1 MWTKHIITSI
11 RHIRRNKSNSAIN
24 VISLIL
30 GMTISIVIYTI
41 IQYQYSFDHQ
51 HENADRVYR
60 VNFLEQR
67 EWGISYGSQTPEPL
81 HKILRTDYPQIEYVS
96 RTIGPMRLYL
106 HIGEEKFDQNEILF
120 VDSGYF
126 KMFDQE
132 WVRGSAEEAMKDPK
146 AVILTESMAYKLFGE
161 QDAMGEPIDFM
172 RRDIGVVRGVIKDTR
187 KNTNMPYQML
197 ANVEMMKQ
205 IEPYYISESWGTTS
219 IGTTWVMLPEQVNP
233 NDMADQLHEI
243 IVDNLGQDYAEVLSF
258 ELGPLKQIHTD
269 DRFGNGVNYT
279 IPSETIYIL
288 IVIAFVI
295 LVTSLINFVNLSTAQ
310 TLKKSAEI
318 GLRKIL
324 GSSRKA
330 LAIQNFIELSILVF
344 IAAFFSVWLA
354 EVLLH
359 QVNMMITQVNVDL
372 QIELSSILFTIVLS
386 IFIILTA
393 GFYPTAMMMA
403 FNPLQVLRG
412 KFNQTKGSKANV
424 RNSLLIVQFVFAQV
438 LVIVLLVFNAQ
449 FSYIETKDLGYS
461 TENIVGFA
469 DFMPARF
476 EVDETQLAAA
486 KSILMESP
494 YIENV
499 TYGTGGPNSNFNW
512 GTSVYTPEIGEN
524 AAINCDYKHV
534 DINYLELFEMDLI
547 AGNWFTKSNYYDST
561 QKVIINKVLVSE
573 LNLGTP
579 EEAIGERVYVNGVW
593 GIVIGVLDNFH
604 TGDLSSEI
612 RPSIFEGDLEGYNQ
626 GFLKFTEG
634 HYSEAMAHFDKVS
647 TAYNPDYTPS
657 YELYTDELAANYELD
672 RLIFKFVN
680 FVAMLALAI
689 GSLGLYSLIS
699 FIVQQKT
706 KELGVRKVIGAN
718 IQELMLLLSRKYVL
732 YILVATLLAA
742 PLGYLGANFWL
753 GTFAYRTQ
761 IHPGIFGL
769 AFIITTLIA
778 MASISFRTYKA
789 ATLDPVKS
797 LRYE

>member
-1 MWTKHIITSI
+1 MLAKHFTTSLRRI
-11 RHIRRNKSNSAIN
+11 SRNKSNSSIN

-30 GMTISIVIYTI
+30 GMTISIVIFTI

-60 VNFLEQR
+60 VNVLEQR

-81 HKILRTDYPQIEYVS
+81 HKILRTDYPQIEAVS

-106 HIGEEKFDQNEILF
+106 HIEEEKFDQNEILF

-126 KMFDQE
+126 EMFDQE
-132 WVRGSAEEAMKDPK
+132 WVRGSAEDAMKDPK
-146 AVILTESMAYKLFGE
+146 SVILTESMAFKLFGDK
-161 QDAMGEPIDFM
+161 DAMGQSIDFM
-172 RRDIGVVRGVIKDTR
+172 RRDIGVVKGIIKDTR

-197 ANVEMMKQ
+197 ANVAMMKQ
-205 IEPYYISESWGTTS
+205 IEPFYIYDSWGTTS
-219 IGTTWVMLPEQVNP
+219 IGTTWVMLPKQVDP
-233 NDMADQLHEI
+233 EDMANQFHKI

-258 ELGPLKQIHTD
+258 ELGPLKEVHTD

-295 LVTSLINFVNLSTAQ
+295 LATSLINFVNLSTAQ

-318 GLRKIL
+318 GIRKIL
-324 GSSRKA
+324 GSSRKD
-330 LAIQNFIELSILVF
+330 LAAQNFIELSVLVF
-344 IAAFFSVWLA
+344 TAAFFSIWLA

-372 QIELSSILFTIVLS
+372 QVEGSSVIFTLALS
-386 IFIILTA
+386 IFIILAA
-393 GFYPTAMMMA
+393 GFYPMAMMMS

-412 KFNQTKGSKANV
+412 KFNQVKGSKANV
-424 RNSLLIVQFVFAQV
+424 RNSLLIIQFVFAQV

-449 FSYIETKDLGYS
+449 FNYIETKDLGYS
-461 TENIVGFA
+461 TKNIVGFS

-476 EVDETQLAAA
+476 VVDETQLAAA

-512 GTSVYTPEIGEN
+512 GTSVYTPEMGEN

-534 DINYLELFEMDLI
+534 DINYLDLFEMNLL
-547 AGNWFTKSNYYDST
+547 AGSWFTKSNYYDST
-561 QKVIINKVLVSE
+561 QKVIINKVLVDE
-573 LNLGTP
+573 LNLGEP

-593 GIVIGVLDNFH
+593 GIVVGVLDNFH

-634 HYSEAMAHFDKVS
+634 HYSDAMAHFEKVS
-647 TAYNPDYTPS
+647 TAYNSDYTPS
-657 YELYTDELAANYELD
+657 YQLYTDELAANYELD

-680 FVAMLALAI
+680 FVAILALAI

-706 KELGVRKVIGAN
+706 KELGVRKVVGAN
-718 IQELMLLLSRKYVL
+718 VQGLMLLLSKKYVV
-732 YILVATLLAA
+732 YILIATIIAA
-742 PLGYLGANFWL
+742 PLGYLGASFWL
-753 GTFAYRTQ
+753 ETFAYRTD
-761 IHPGIFGL
+761 IHPIIFL
-769 AFIITTLIA
+769 VAFIITTIIA